1 MKGRPVRSGAGV
13 YSLIGSLLMAG
24 ALGAAEAS
32 FNPLN
37 QRL

>member
-1 MKGRPVRSGAGV
+1 MKLQKKVSVAC
-13 YSLIGSLLMAG
+13 SLIGSLLMAG